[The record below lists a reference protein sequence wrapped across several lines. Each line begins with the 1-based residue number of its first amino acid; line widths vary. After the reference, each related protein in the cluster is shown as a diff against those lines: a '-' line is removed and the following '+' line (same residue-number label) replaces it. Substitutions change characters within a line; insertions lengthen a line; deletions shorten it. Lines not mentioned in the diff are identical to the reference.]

1 MQGIIAPMPA
11 KNTTRPAFCV
21 QIVCVD
27 VCVCMC
33 VRLKCIRDDRGRKS
47 CEYKRLM
54 NIVRTCYMNA
64 KAHAYTHLDVT
75 RSLYVFAD
83 N

>member
-1 MQGIIAPMPA
+1 
-11 KNTTRPAFCV
+11 
-21 QIVCVD
+21 
-27 VCVCMC
+27 MC